1 MGNRTNA
8 AALVAGNKFPE
19 NVNIVTLALFV
30 LNALVYWGTKIK
42 KRLQSNEAKI
52 ENLARRL
59 QRYGSE
65 RANK

>member
-8 AALVAGNKFPE
+8 ATLAAENKFPE
-19 NVNIVTLALFV
+19 NVNLVTLVLFV

-65 RANK
+65 RASE

>member
-8 AALVAGNKFPE
+8 FVSVAGNEFPE
-19 NVNIVTLALFV
+19 NVNLVTLVLFA
-30 LNALVYWGTKIK
+30 LNALIYWGTKIK

-65 RANK
+65 RASE